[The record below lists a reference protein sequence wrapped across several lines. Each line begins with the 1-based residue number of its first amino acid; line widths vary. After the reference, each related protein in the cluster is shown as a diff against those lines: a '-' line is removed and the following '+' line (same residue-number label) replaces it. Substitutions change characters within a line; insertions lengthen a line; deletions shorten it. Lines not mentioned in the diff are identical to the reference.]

1 MNQIKHVIFC
11 IIDDVRSDQFFKL
24 IDAGSLPN
32 LKRLMNEG
40 IYSKNCIT
48 DFPSLTYPTQVSMMT
63 GTYTGNYL
71 EESCHGVP
79 SFHWMDRSKDPPFLR
94 SYNSIGS

>member
-1 MNQIKHVIFC
+1 
-11 IIDDVRSDQFFKL
+11 SDQFFKL
-24 IDAGSLPN
+24 INDGSLPN

-40 IYSKNCIT
+40 VYSKNCIT

-71 EESCHGVP
+71 EELCHGVP
-79 SFHWMDRSKDPPFLR
+79 SFHWMDPLF
-94 SYNSIGS
+94 IGWDETRFPLF